1 MCLEDHGHSA
11 WCHVD
16 WEALPSFGCML
27 LCAVLEVVCLS
38 CDLVRPRVIGAAAL
52 AAPRR
57 HGGITVIHARLAV
70 HGSEH

>member
-1 MCLEDHGHSA
+1 M
-11 WCHVD
+11 
-16 WEALPSFGCML
+16 M
-27 LCAVLEVVCLS
+27 
-38 CDLVRPRVIGAAAL
+38 LVRPRVIGAAAL